1 MATRKRTARTA
12 DDLRPEYDLAS
23 LTGRVQG
30 KYYERARAGS
40 NLVLRDPEI
49 AEVFPDSKS
58 VNEALGLLLR
68 VDRSG
73 RVRALAH
80 EKAKT
85 GIRRKATRHAHEDAR
100 VRVRATSPPASPRVS
115 F

>member
-1 MATRKRTARTA
+1 MATKKRAGRTI

-40 NLVLRDPEI
+40 NLVLLEPEI
-49 AEVFPDSKS
+49 AEAFPDSKS

-68 VDRSG
+68 VARSEG
-73 RVRALAH
+73 RRVQAH
-80 EKAKT
+80 EKGKRGSRNRAVR
-85 GIRRKATRHAHEDAR
+85 RRK
-100 VRVRATSPPASPRVS
+100 PRR
-115 F
+115 

>member
-1 MATRKRTARTA
+1 MATRKRTGRTV

-40 NLVLRDPEI
+40 NLVLLDPEI
-49 AEVFPDSKS
+49 AEVFPDSKA

-68 VDRSG
+68 AARTGTS
-73 RVRALAH
+73 RAQAH
-80 EKAKT
+80 EKAKPET
-85 GIRRKATRHAHEDAR
+85 RRKGAR
-100 VRVRATSPPASPRVS
+100 KRTSHR
-115 F
+115 